1 MGRICVC
8 AFIRPVSV
16 AAGAELCW
24 GELGRPPQLNL
35 GVHKYICFFS
45 DEVLSSDGRE
55 STTAMTAVV
64 GRLFF
69 RRRKT
74 KERTIGQ
81 LGLMLILSH
90 CWPNC
95 RQWPTAEHATLTHTT
110 HSNSQQ
116 ASSHSKKIPLQPRR
130 GVTAQAQRC
139 NPRSPA
145 CGGRQAS
152 AMDGGFRKRRAA
164 TLGCGGSSWRSRTSG
179 LYRRRPLP
187 RLGMAAAGG
196 ALVLVTESERL

>member
-45 DEVLSSDGRE
+45 GEVLSSDGRE
-55 STTAMTAVV
+55 STTAMAAVV

-81 LGLMLILSH
+81 LGLMLISAH

-95 RQWPTAEHATLTHTT
+95 RQWPTTGPTCNIDPHHTPQQPTGQQPQQKNSPSATARRNRARATL
-110 HSNSQQ
+110 
-116 ASSHSKKIPLQPRR
+116 QP
-130 GVTAQAQRC
+130 
-139 NPRSPA
+139 
-145 CGGRQAS
+145 
-152 AMDGGFRKRRAA
+152 
-164 TLGCGGSSWRSRTSG
+164 
-179 LYRRRPLP
+179 
-187 RLGMAAAGG
+187 
-196 ALVLVTESERL
+196 